1 MKHLTLI
8 LALLSVS
15 ACQNLPQNTQPSM
28 QNAQLSIQA
37 VTSVSAKEAFDWLA
51 DPKSSWVILDLRIP
65 SVYQQS
71 HLKSAQSLAFD
82 SQFRNILINMNRNQP
97 YIIYS
102 ESGEDGKQALEEMRQ
117 LGFRNTY
124 NISGGYQ
131 AWLAQG
137 YPIVK

>member
-1 MKHLTLI
+1 MKRLLAI
-8 LALLSVS
+8 LALVLVS
-15 ACQNLPQNTQPSM
+15 ACQSLPTNTQPSIR
-28 QNAQLSIQA
+28 NTQLSIQA
-37 VTSVSAKEAFDWLA
+37 VTSIPAKEAFDWLA

-65 SVYQQS
+65 SVYQRS
-71 HLKSAQSLAFD
+71 HLKSAQSLTFD
-82 SQFRNILINMNRNQP
+82 TQFRSILINMDRNQP

-102 ESGEDGKQALEEMRQ
+102 ESGEQGKQALEEMRK

-137 YPIVK
+137 YPIAK